1 MSEKGR
7 KSGPPPGARTILV
20 NGEPL
25 HIVIERAPFPWRKI
39 FIALAVVAGLY
50 LLGVALERLH
60 EVVIMLVVAG
70 LVAFI
75 LEPLVMA
82 LEKKM
87 PRWSAIAV
95 SYLGLILLLSLAALQ
110 IIPKIVEQ
118 VGQLTQNMP
127 RIQAQIHEYTDRV
140 NAYRD
145 KIPEQ
150 LRDQIQGA
158 QNSLQGWSKEMLAAF
173 GAVML
178 AGLGWMGKG
187 MIILVLSIYL
197 LLDKDRI
204 RDGLLALV
212 PIPARAETLSVVG
225 DVLVVLRSYLR
236 GQIVVIGF
244 VAVSVTAALLLLEMP
259 YALTVGCLAGF
270 LEIIPYFGA
279 VVGAIP
285 GVLYA
290 FFVKGMGWGIG
301 MICFFITIN
310 QVEGHVVI
318 PLVMGANLEMR
329 PLTVLLS
336 LLVGHSLGGIVGLI
350 VAVPVCRI
358 LQVFVEHG
366 VQIYKDLRGLNAALK
381 ESDAARG
388 ARTEGAVEEPSS
400 KGSVAAGQLDP
411 EAARPAPA
419 DVTASADPTPAHS
432 TAAESAQTDPA
443 PPVGTVVEVGAAEA

>member
-1 MSEKGR
+1 
-7 KSGPPPGARTILV
+7 
-20 NGEPL
+20 
-25 HIVIERAPFPWRKI
+25 
-39 FIALAVVAGLY
+39 
-50 LLGVALERLH
+50 
-60 EVVIMLVVAG
+60 
-70 LVAFI
+70 
-75 LEPLVMA
+75 
-82 LEKKM
+82 
-87 PRWSAIAV
+87 
-95 SYLGLILLLSLAALQ
+95 
-110 IIPKIVEQ
+110 
-118 VGQLTQNMP
+118 
-127 RIQAQIHEYTDRV
+127 
-140 NAYRD
+140 
-145 KIPEQ
+145 
-150 LRDQIQGA
+150 
-158 QNSLQGWSKEMLAAF
+158 
-173 GAVML
+173 
-178 AGLGWMGKG
+178 
-187 MIILVLSIYL
+187 
-197 LLDKDRI
+197 
-204 RDGLLALV
+204 
-212 PIPARAETLSVVG
+212 
-225 DVLVVLRSYLR
+225 
-236 GQIVVIGF
+236 
-244 VAVSVTAALLLLEMP
+244 
-259 YALTVGCLAGF
+259 
-270 LEIIPYFGA
+270 
-279 VVGAIP
+279 
-285 GVLYA
+285 
-290 FFVKGMGWGIG
+290 MGWGIG